1 MYNNS
6 SVEFAERLYEAL
18 EAGGS
23 RLSFFIGGAEGL
35 PPSLKS
41 DPRRRRRLM
50 CANCDV
56 SLLEDDLHV
65 THQMARRFCS
75 WSRCEGP
82 LQAIVLPAPTD
93 ESIPTAPPH
102 LCSTG
107 LWAAHTDRTTPYS
120 DYNCTV
126 HRRLGL
132 AAYRLAYLTKTGNC
146 HVRQAQGQG
155 QASDRTVTPLRL
167 PRAQAYR

>member
-82 LQAIVLPAPTD
+82 LQAMCFLHLQTRVY
-93 ESIPTAPPH
+93 PPH
-102 LCSTG
+102 LRTCAPQGSGLRTQTG
-107 LWAAHTDRTTPYS
+107 PRH
-120 DYNCTV
+120 
-126 HRRLGL
+126 
-132 AAYRLAYLTKTGNC
+132 
-146 HVRQAQGQG
+146 
-155 QASDRTVTPLRL
+155 TVTTIVLYTEDSGSP
-167 PRAQAYR
+167 PIG

>member
-82 LQAIVLPAPTD
+82 LQAMCFLHLQTRVY
-93 ESIPTAPPH
+93 PPH
-102 LCSTG
+102 LRTCASTG